1 MSRFFFALAVAGV
14 LTLTGPWPA
23 AAGDSVKVMLLPVVV
38 HSLDQAE
45 YLQTGVGDMLMS
57 RLSQAG
63 GLNVIRVTDSKSA
76 TTDLEAARSAARA
89 IGARYVVFGSFTSF
103 GEGASLDLLCAR
115 TDATDEAARQI
126 FVQSGA
132 LGSIIPRI
140 DDLADRVVRYVAE
153 PASGGGLPAVS
164 AGPATKAGV
173 SRAEVDDLRRRVD
186 ALEEATRSHATTAT
200 GLPPPPKTPPGGGGG
215 GGPRTN

>member
-14 LTLTGPWPA
+14 LTLAGPWQA
-23 AAGDSVKVMLLPVVV
+23 AAADPVKVMLLPVVV

-103 GEGASLDLLCAR
+103 GEGASLDLQCAR
-115 TDATDEAARQI
+115 TDATDEGARQI

-153 PASGGGLPAVS
+153 PSSGGGLPQVS
-164 AGPATKAGV
+164 SGPATKAGV

-186 ALEEATRSHATTAT
+186 ALEETTRSHATTAT
-200 GLPPPPKTPPGGGGG
+200 GLPPPPKAPPGGG

>member
-1 MSRFFFALAVAGV
+1 VSRFFLALSVAGV
-14 LTLTGPWPA
+14 LTLAGPWPA
-23 AAGDSVKVMLLPVVV
+23 AAADAVKLMLLPVVV
-38 HSLDQAE
+38 HSQDRAE
-45 YLQTGVGDMLMS
+45 YLQAGVGDMLMS

-76 TTDLEAARSAARA
+76 TTDLESARSAARA

-115 TDATDEAARQI
+115 TDATDEGARQI

-140 DDLADRVVRYVAE
+140 DDLADRVVRYVVE
-153 PASGGGLPAVS
+153 PAAGGGPPAVS
-164 AGPATKAGV
+164 AGPASKAGV

-186 ALEEATRSHATTAT
+186 ALEESTRSHATTAT
-200 GLPPPPKTPPGGGGG
+200 GLPPVPKSPPGGGA
-215 GGPRTN
+215 GPRTN

>member
-1 MSRFFFALAVAGV
+1 MSRLFLALAVAGV

-23 AAGDSVKVMLLPVVV
+23 AAADSVKVMLLPVVV

-76 TTDLEAARSAARA
+76 TTDLEAARGAARA
-89 IGARYVVFGSFTSF
+89 IGARYVIFGSFTSF

-115 TDATDEAARQI
+115 TDATDESARQV

-164 AGPATKAGV
+164 AGPAAKAGV

-200 GLPPPPKTPPGGGGG
+200 GLPPVPKAPPGGGS
-215 GGPRTN
+215 GPRTN

>member
-1 MSRFFFALAVAGV
+1 VSRFFLALSVAGV
-14 LTLTGPWPA
+14 LTLAGPWTA
-23 AAGDSVKVMLLPVVV
+23 AAADPVKVMLLPVVV

-63 GLNVIRVTDSKSA
+63 GLNVIRVTDLKSA

-89 IGARYVVFGSFTSF
+89 VGARYVVFGSFTSF

-115 TDATDEAARQI
+115 TDATDESARQI

-153 PASGGGLPAVS
+153 SSSGGGLPAVS
-164 AGPATKAGV
+164 AGPAAKAGV

-200 GLPPPPKTPPGGGGG
+200 GLPPPPKAPPGG